1 MARTTAKTAK
11 KERQGFQPGKSGNPK
26 GRPHGSRNKATL
38 AVEALLDGQ
47 AEALTQVAIQSALE
61 GDLLALRLCLD
72 RICPPRKSRPIQ
84 VKLPKIETAANIAA
98 AQTVVI
104 AAMAQGD
111 LTPDEAGTV
120 AGVLEARRRTFETTE
135 IEERLARLEAEGAE
149 K

>member
-61 GDLLALRLCLD
+61 GDLLGSAFPGRIRETDASPFSLHLYPFLR
-72 RICPPRKSRPIQ
+72 P
-84 VKLPKIETAANIAA
+84 A
-98 AQTVVI
+98 
-104 AAMAQGD
+104 
-111 LTPDEAGTV
+111 
-120 AGVLEARRRTFETTE
+120 
-135 IEERLARLEAEGAE
+135 
-149 K
+149 

>member
-61 GDLLALRLCLD
+61 GDLLALRLCLQNLPASQVPPHPGQAAKD
-72 RICPPRKSRPIQ
+72 RDGGKHRCGADGGYCCHGSGRH
-84 VKLPKIETAANIAA
+84 N
-98 AQTVVI
+98 
-104 AAMAQGD
+104 
-111 LTPDEAGTV
+111 
-120 AGVLEARRRTFETTE
+120 ARRSRD
-135 IEERLARLEAEGAE
+135 RRGCSGGEAADV
-149 K
+149 